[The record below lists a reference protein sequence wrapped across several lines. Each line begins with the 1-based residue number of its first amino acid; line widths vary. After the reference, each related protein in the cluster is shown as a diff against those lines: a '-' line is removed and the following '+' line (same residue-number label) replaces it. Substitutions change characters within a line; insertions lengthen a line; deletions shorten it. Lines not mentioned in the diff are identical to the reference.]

1 LNGEL
6 KGSRQRIAPD
16 GLYCQAMDTPINNP
30 PDEEIIALM
39 RRWVDRAVIGLNLCP
54 FAKAV
59 QAKGQVHYAVSHA
72 HDADQLLV
80 DLTREL
86 AALAEADPEEHDDT
100 LLIHPGVFGDF
111 YDFVAFLASAD
122 DALVKLEL
130 EGIIQI
136 ASFHPHY
143 QFEGTAP
150 DDIANYTNR
159 SPYPT
164 LHLLREESVDRA
176 VAVFPDAADI
186 FEKNI
191 ATLRDLGLEGWHK
204 LDVAAPAASE
214 SDVNR
219 TGRPNPR
226 TPR

>member
-1 LNGEL
+1 MNV
-6 KGSRQRIAPD
+6 P
-16 GLYCQAMDTPINNP
+16 NNSLT
-30 PDEEIIALM
+30 DEEIIAIT

-59 QAKGQVHYAVSHA
+59 QAKGQVHYAVSRA
-72 HDADQLLV
+72 MDADQLLE

-86 AALAEADPEEHDDT
+86 AALAAADPEEHDDT
-100 LLIHPGVFGDF
+100 LLIHPDVFVDF
-111 YDFVAFLASAD
+111 YDFVAFLDLAD
-122 DALVKLEL
+122 AALVDLEL
-130 EGIIQI
+130 EGVVQI

-150 DDIANYTNR
+150 DDISNYTNR

-176 VAVFPDAADI
+176 VAVFPDAAAI

-191 ATLRDLGLEGWHK
+191 ETLKTLGLEGWRE
-204 LDVAAPAASE
+204 LEITAPAE
-214 SDVNR
+214 SDSKLGQSVPP
-219 TGRPNPR
+219 GPR
-226 TPR
+226 TKGSGTVR